1 MRQLGAIAVL
11 STSPKLTDG
20 AEVPT
25 NHPVTALDHIRE
37 ASPQFVEKC
46 VAQQGN
52 NDRGDR

>member
-11 STSPKLTDG
+11 STSPKVTHG
-20 AEVPT
+20 TEVPT

-37 ASPQFVEKC
+37 APPQFVEKC

-52 NDRGDR
+52 NNSGDR